1 MAFTRQLKL
10 SDHYEAIS
18 QKISFVTYKLYGM
31 RKREHLKLNINLF
44 KVLIMPL
51 YRLCFSIYIT
61 KKQSDPE
68 ARDFLKKMRGRL
80 KIFALIPMNTSNEL
94 LDLISGL
101 TDSKLQQYAATIE
114 KNLAQWESGNT
125 RNSSRGP

>member
-1 MAFTRQLKL
+1 
-10 SDHYEAIS
+10 
-18 QKISFVTYKLYGM
+18 
-31 RKREHLKLNINLF
+31 
-44 KVLIMPL
+44 
-51 YRLCFSIYIT
+51 
-61 KKQSDPE
+61 
-68 ARDFLKKMRGRL
+68 MRGRL